1 MIDFILGTTTVLAV
15 GAAIL
20 IGRKARAHR
29 TRLADLQ
36 REHEAMK
43 ERFAP
48 VLDLEEEAARVR
60 TGLEAK
66 RHALEKE
73 ALERR
78 AVAEAEIESARKS
91 LDDARAGMEKD
102 AAATRARLEAEAAR
116 VRVETELARQ
126 AVVQREVEAG
136 ARQEALASAYRK
148 AKEVFDR
155 LTHELS
161 LLEEN
166 LEDISFGI
174 YKPHY
179 DFATSRE
186 YKDRLEKVWL
196 EQKAIV
202 KKGGHVHYGV
212 AWTIGDSRSE
222 GERMQKQYGK
232 LLLRAF
238 NGECDACIAKVAW
251 NNAPKMEERIR
262 KGFESINQLGG
273 VMRISIT
280 PEYRELRLQ
289 ELRLHHEM
297 EEKKRA
303 EFEEQR
309 RLRAQLKEEEK
320 AQRELD
326 RAREEAEEEE
336 REHERSLEKARK
348 ELASARGAELAEMS
362 EKVKRLEQELEEAH
376 RTKERAI
383 SRAQMTRSGHV
394 YVISNPGSFGED
406 VVKIGMTRRLEPRER
421 VKELGDA
428 SVPFEFDIHGL
439 IFSEDAP
446 GLENELH
453 RRFQDRRLNL
463 VNERKEFFRVP
474 LREIEDFLRQ
484 KELRIE
490 FAPMAEAREYRE
502 TLARLQKRKEDAMAA
517 EAPPSAA
524 SSAFPGNLFGEA
536 S

>member
-1 MIDFILGTTTVLAV
+1 MIEVILWTTTVFAV
-15 GAAIL
+15 GAAVVLGKTASANRI
-20 IGRKARAHR
+20 RFAE
-29 TRLADLQ
+29 LQ
-36 REHEAMK
+36 REHEAV
-43 ERFAP
+43 RAHFAP
-48 VLDLEEEAARVR
+48 VLDLEEEAGRIR
-60 TGLEAK
+60 KGLEAE
-66 RHALEKE
+66 RLALGKE
-73 ALERR
+73 AADRR
-78 AVAEAEIESARKS
+78 AAADAELEMARRT
-91 LDDARAGMEKD
+91 LDDARAEILKD
-102 AAATRARLEAEAAR
+102 AKVTRARLDAEAAK
-116 VRVETELARQ
+116 VREESEIARQ
-126 AVVQREVEAG
+126 DAVRKEVEAA
-136 ARQEALASAYRK
+136 ARQEALAGAYQK

-155 LTHELS
+155 LTHEVS

-166 LEDISFGI
+166 IEDISFGI

-179 DFATSRE
+179 DFATTRE
-186 YKDRLEKVWL
+186 YKEQLEMVWL
-196 EQKAIV
+196 QQKAIT
-202 KKGGHVHYGV
+202 KQGGHVHYGV

-262 KGFESINQLGG
+262 KGFDAINQLGG

-289 ELRLHHEM
+289 ELRLNHEM

-303 EFEEQR
+303 EVEEQR

-320 AQRELD
+320 AQRELE
-326 RAREEAEEEE
+326 RAQEEAEDEE

-348 ELASARGAELAEMS
+348 ELAAARGAELAEMS
-362 EKVKRLEQELEEAH
+362 DKVKRLELELEEAH

-439 IFSEDAP
+439 VFSEDAP
-446 GLENELH
+446 GLESELH

-474 LREIEDFLRQ
+474 LREIEDFFRQ
-484 KELRIE
+484 KELKIE

-502 TLARLQKRKEDAMAA
+502 TLARLRKAREDAMAA
-517 EAPPSAA
+517 IATPS
-524 SSAFPGNLFGEA
+524 SSSSVFPGRLFGEA